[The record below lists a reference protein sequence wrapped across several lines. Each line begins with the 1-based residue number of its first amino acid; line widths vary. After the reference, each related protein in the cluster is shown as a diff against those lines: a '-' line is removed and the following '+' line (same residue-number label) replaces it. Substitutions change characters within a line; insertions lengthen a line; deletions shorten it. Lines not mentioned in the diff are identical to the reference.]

1 MKNIIPILLLYLP
14 LTLLAQNSSEKAGV
28 RERIETAVE
37 QGLITR
43 EQADERYS
51 EFRKRMN
58 LNKREQNTELEKHYN
73 KLGVNNLDRIKKGL
87 LNNGITDNQLD
98 AVLRGMIRLIHGAK
112 ADGNNFEMNPRMQIY
127 FQNRIGLNQE
137 QVQHVMD
144 SSVRIAQRVR

>member
-87 LNNGITDNQLD
+87 LNNGITDSQLD
-98 AVLRGMIRLIHGAK
+98 AVLRGMIRLIQGAK
-112 ADGNNFEMNPRMQIY
+112 ADGNNYEMNPRMQIY